1 MPTPASHPTEPKA
14 CLFRHGCHGR
24 STLAFRVLESLDAP
38 GGSAWDA
45 LVASASPFL
54 QRPYLRAVEA
64 GLPPGEAMRYATF
77 HEGGRL
83 VGVACFQR
91 TRFQG
96 RPLGER
102 FQGRPV
108 LSFLVRG
115 LRLGQRPLDFQ
126 VLVCGNPMAAGE
138 HGFHFDPA
146 IEPHRAM
153 EALLAALAEVQRG
166 LEGTQT
172 IDGVLIKDLDAAS
185 MPFGESLGRHGFA
198 GLSPEPA
205 MVLRLDPS
213 WDCFETY
220 LGCLASKYR
229 VKARRAYAKSRALQV
244 RDLATEDL
252 LQFQDRWMELF
263 DAVHQRAD
271 NRLGRPTFATFL
283 NLRRILGPEFI
294 LRGYF
299 HEGVLVGFLTG
310 FVWEGILEAHLVGLD
325 YARNQELSIYPRLL
339 CDYLELA
346 IARGCRQLHYGR
358 TASEIKSTLGAEPFE
373 QVCYLRHRE
382 CVPNQAAR
390 LIAPRLR
397 AESTPL
403 RRPFTQEW
411 YGLHAQPSLG

>member
-1 MPTPASHPTEPKA
+1 MPSPASHPTEPRA
-14 CLFRHGCHGR
+14 CLFRHECHSR
-24 STLAFRVLESLDAP
+24 PTLAFRVLASIDVP

-45 LVASASPFL
+45 LVASTSPFL
-54 QRPYLRAVEA
+54 QRPYLRAVEG

-77 HEGGRL
+77 HEGERL

-102 FQGRPV
+102 FQGGPL
-108 LSFLVRG
+108 LSFLARN
-115 LRLGQRPLDFQ
+115 LRLAKRPLDFQ

-146 IEPHRAM
+146 IEPRRAM
-153 EALLAALAEVQRG
+153 EALLAALAVVQRELG
-166 LEGTQT
+166 GT
-172 IDGVLIKDLDAAS
+172 IDGVLIKDLDRAS
-185 MPFGESLGRHGFA
+185 NPFGESLGRHAFA
-198 GLSPEPA
+198 GLRPEPA

-213 WDCFETY
+213 WDCFEAY

-229 VKARRAYAKSRALQV
+229 VKARRVYAKSQALQA
-244 RDLATEDL
+244 RDLAAEDL
-252 LQFQDRWMELF
+252 LRFQDRWMELF
-263 DAVHQRAD
+263 DAVHQRAE

-283 NLRRILGPEFI
+283 NLRRTLGPEFI

-299 HEGVLVGFLTG
+299 HEGALVGFLTG

-325 YARNQELSIYPRLL
+325 YALNPELSIYPRLL
-339 CDYLELA
+339 YDYLHIA
-346 IARGCRQLHYGR
+346 IAHGCPQLHYGR
-358 TASEIKSTLGAEPFE
+358 TAGEIKSTLGAEPLE
-373 QVCYLRHRE
+373 QVCYLRHRG

-403 RRPFTQEW
+403 RRPFTQAW
-411 YGLHAQPSLG
+411 YGLHAQPALG